1 MPHRTALALDA
12 ALALAAG
19 DVPVPPDTAIV
30 APTLLRSDALAA
42 LYAEVRAGRMTR
54 EEAAARLDRFR
65 TLRIRLLGDRVAQ
78 AWAWRIA
85 DALGWDD
92 TRPAEYVAV
101 AKLQA
106 DVLITDDA
114 DLAKAAQVWTP
125 TAPPPSLA
133 RPTTQLR

>member
-1 MPHRTALALDA
+1 MSYLSKD
-12 ALALAAG
+12 
-19 DVPVPPDTAIV
+19 PVPPDTALV

-42 LYAEVRAGRMTR
+42 LYAEAQAGRIPR
-54 EEAAARLDRFR
+54 EEAAARLDRLR
-65 TLRIRLLGDRVAQ
+65 ALRIRLLGDRVAQ

-114 DLAKAAQVWTP
+114 ELAEAAQAWTP
-125 TAPPPSLA
+125 TAPLSSLT
-133 RPTTQLR
+133 RPGTQLR